1 MVQPYGER
9 RRYLTGTYWGGWQS
23 QNASNA
29 AADEIIA
36 SPDKHLLSQAELW
49 EAEGGWNT
57 FTMTMGLALAGAM
70 VAGALNPRTMS
81 YLQSG
86 QLRFR
91 EWALLGGASL
101 AGGFAGNQL
110 GISVFGNQQR
120 YTNHWMAYT
129 FVKSQNRDESRD
141 YLQYTPNY

>member
-1 MVQPYGER
+1 MVQPFGER
-9 RRYLTGTYWGGWQS
+9 RRYIASSYWSGWQS
-23 QNASNA
+23 ATDANN

-36 SPDKHLLSQAELW
+36 SPDKHLLTQAELW

-57 FTMTMGLALAGAM
+57 FAMTMGLALGGAM
-70 VAGALNPRTMS
+70 VAGALNPRTVS

-91 EWALLGGASL
+91 EWLLLGGGSV

-110 GISVFGNQQR
+110 GISVFGNQKR
-120 YTNHWMAYT
+120 Y
-129 FVKSQNRDESRD
+129 
-141 YLQYTPNY
+141 